1 MHYAVA
7 RSCEVQR
14 LGLGMADIF
23 FSYKREDRA
32 RIEPLVELLEGRGL
46 TVWWDPDLVAGE
58 SFYDVIKR
66 EIAQARCV
74 VVAWSASSTDA
85 DWVRDEASMGRD
97 RGILVPFSLDG
108 ARPPLGFGQY
118 QTPNLST
125 WAGDPD
131 DPRVRQL
138 LAGVV
143 RVVRGGG
150 AALTVEPAEPRRDGA
165 ATRIRKALTR
175 RRLLQI
181 GATTGAVA
189 LTTAGGV
196 WLAAPQIVGRS
207 LPATRRED
215 FALTTVD
222 ETGARI
228 PPQPGTAEIFDVD
241 VGTATLSFSV
251 VPAGSFQV
259 GSPDGEAGRQLN
271 EGPQQLIQLRR
282 FAIGR
287 TAVTQAQWA
296 ALVDAAP
303 APINATLAR
312 RPSFFLGD
320 DLPVET
326 ISWVQATEFCARLSQ
341 VTGLR
346 MRLPSETEWEY
357 ACRAGTTSPFHFGPT
372 LTPDLANYCGTGG
385 AVRGTNHG
393 EDISSST
400 YGDATY
406 DSGAYADGPPGIFNG
421 ATVPVRTYPPNR
433 LGLFEMH
440 GNVWEH
446 CADAGPVGYT
456 QIPIDGSAVVGAG
469 ERHVLRGGS
478 WSHNPAICR
487 SAYRDAVR
495 SNSAGWQG
503 RIGVRV
509 ACDLGAD

>member
-1 MHYAVA
+1 MLS
-7 RSCEVQR
+7 RTPERVQQ

-32 RIEPLVELLEGRGL
+32 RIEPLVELLEEQGL

-58 SFYDVIKR
+58 SFADVIDH
-66 EIAQARCV
+66 ELGQARCV
-74 VVAWSASSTDA
+74 MVAWSATSIRA
-85 DWVRDEASMGRD
+85 GWVRDEASTGRD
-97 RGILVPFSLDG
+97 RGILVPLTLDG

-125 WAGDPD
+125 WDGDPND
-131 DPRVRQL
+131 SRVRQL

-143 RVVRGGG
+143 RVVRGDG
-150 AALTVEPAEPRRDGA
+150 APLPVEPADPRRDGPA
-165 ATRIRKALTR
+165 TTRIQNALTR

-196 WLAAPQIVGRS
+196 WLAAPQIFGRS
-207 LPATRRED
+207 LPPTRRED
-215 FALTTVD
+215 FALATVD
-222 ETGARI
+222 EKGARN
-228 PPQPGTAEIFDVD
+228 PPQPGTAEVFDVA
-241 VGTATLSFSV
+241 VGTARLSFSV

-259 GSPDGEAGRQLN
+259 GSPDGEAARQLN

-303 APINATLAR
+303 APINATLTR

-326 ISWVQATEFCARLSQ
+326 ISWVQATEFCARLSRL
-341 VTGLR
+341 TELAL
-346 MRLPSETEWEY
+346 RLPSETEWEY

-393 EDISSST
+393 EDISSPT

-406 DSGAYADGPPGIFNG
+406 ESGAYADGPVGIFNG
-421 ATVPVRTYPPNR
+421 ITVPVRTYPPNR

-446 CADAGPVGYT
+446 CADVGPVDYR
-456 QIPIDGSAVVGAG
+456 QIPVDGSPTVGAQAL
-469 ERHVLRGGS
+469 HVLRGGS

-487 SAYRDAVR
+487 SAYRDTIGAD
-495 SNSAGWQG
+495 SSGWQG
-503 RIGVRV
+503 RIGVRLV
-509 ACDLGAD
+509 CDLGVA